1 MRRLPWLLVV
11 AVLGVVP
18 AWAQYPEVDALL
30 EAFFAKDL
38 ATVARHLP
46 PSLEKSLSELPP
58 TDRASIEQE
67 LLIAEKMKRERLRAV
82 RGNGGEV
89 LLTVNNP
96 SEPSDQPVEISLEK
110 RLSDGSESVLR
121 LKVHGEE
128 QPGKPDEAFTLWM
141 RFVEGEWRLY
151 EAQFPSGEK
160 INLDDPGL
168 LDRVS
173 NSRLHAN
180 EASALGGLRTL
191 NVAAVTYASTYPD
204 VGFPPSLEVLGG
216 DDEGEPSSTRSK
228 LVAASLTT
236 APYEKSGY
244 RFSYRPGGGSPIA
257 AYTIVV
263 RPIDFGTTGKRSFF
277 ADESG
282 VIRYTDEAREPT
294 VQDKPLQ

>member
-38 ATVARHLP
+38 SVVGKHLP
-46 PSLEKSLSELPP
+46 PALEKSFSQLSPF
-58 TDRASIEQE
+58 DRASIEKE
-67 LLIAEKMKRERLRAV
+67 LLLAEKMKRESLNVV
-82 RGNGGEV
+82 RGDGGEV

-96 SEPSDQPVEISLEK
+96 SEPSHKPVEISLEK
-110 RLSDGSESVLR
+110 RLSDGAESVLR
-121 LKVHGEE
+121 LKVHSEE
-128 QPGKPDEAFTLWM
+128 QGKPDEAFTLWM

-151 EAQFPSGEK
+151 EAQSPSGEK

-173 NSRLHAN
+173 SSRLHAN
-180 EASALGGLRTL
+180 EASAIGSLRTL
-191 NVAAVTYASTYPD
+191 NTAAVTYASTYPD

-216 DDEGEPSSTRSK
+216 DDEDEPSSTRSK

-257 AYTIVV
+257 AYTIIV

-277 ADESG
+277 TDESG
-282 VIRYTDEAREPT
+282 VIRYTDDAREPT